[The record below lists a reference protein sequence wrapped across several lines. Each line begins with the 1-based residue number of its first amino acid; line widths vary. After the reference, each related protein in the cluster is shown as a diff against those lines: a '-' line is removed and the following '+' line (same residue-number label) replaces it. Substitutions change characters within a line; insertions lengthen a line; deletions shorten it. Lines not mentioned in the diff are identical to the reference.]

1 MRIRIERVLTLSTP
15 PTGAFN
21 GNFNGG
27 EYDGNNNVGAYN
39 GCVLHAPLTFGA
51 CDPLQ
56 LGPSLPHFPS
66 RACLSTSHSC
76 RIRTCRP
83 LSCPNESVRNTP
95 ARARFCLAGPS
106 RAELS
111 GKNVWLSLHKMPQNH
126 AGTLTETATC
136 LEPTSLEYPRF
147 TLRGPVFVD

>member
-1 MRIRIERVLTLSTP
+1 MRTRIERVLTLSTP

-66 RACLSTSHSC
+66 RACLSTHIC
-76 RIRTCRP
+76 AEYEP
-83 LSCPNESVRNTP
+83 AGPFLAQNESVRNIP